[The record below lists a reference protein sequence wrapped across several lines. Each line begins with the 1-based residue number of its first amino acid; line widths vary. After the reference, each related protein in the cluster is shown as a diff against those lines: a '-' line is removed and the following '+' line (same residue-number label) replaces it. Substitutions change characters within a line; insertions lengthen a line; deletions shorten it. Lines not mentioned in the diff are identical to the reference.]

1 MNWYSIVKISA
12 IWDVQYDNTSI
23 ISLMEALYELTYKY
37 QRLQTQSFRGYPK
50 RYDNI
55 LSRIEQQ
62 SRIIIQDISSILSY
76 VFEDWLKKHA
86 LLNPR
91 QWAENRVEEHFEIN
105 GSSPDEIESALESEV
120 SWIKEQQ
127 QQVMTVSYNDIES
140 SISLLDAPVENGSAP
155 FLSAFFESQKEYMY
169 EESLSDNL
177 SYNEEDEFP
186 KTEEYITKQT
196 RDYYDNL
203 IFSEYMESIHGN
215 SISSLLKEMQEYY
228 DIYEIA
234 VELFEFLCFPVWY
247 GFWQQMGIDETR
259 SRVEQAYHL
268 IGNIENQPIKQ
279 AFASINIIINI
290 AHQTGSMAYYISAY
304 TGESEQDIVNVM
316 DHLSNNIPSEWDS
329 DLQEVGSVFDQQE
342 NQQQITEKNNII
354 DNR

>member
-55 LSRIEQQ
+55 LTRIEQQ
-62 SRIIIQDISSILSY
+62 SRIIIQDISFILSH

-105 GSSPDEIESALESEV
+105 GSSADEIEYALESEV
-120 SWIKEQQ
+120 VFIKEQQ
-127 QQVMTVSYNDIES
+127 QNVMPVSYNDIES
-140 SISLLDAPVENGSAP
+140 SLSLLDAPIENGSAP
-155 FLSAFFESQKEYMY
+155 FLSAFFKSQKEYMY

-196 RDYYDNL
+196 KDYYDNL
-203 IFSEYMESIHGN
+203 TFSEYMSSIHNN
-215 SISSLLKEMQEYY
+215 SISSLLKQIEEFY
-228 DIYEIA
+228 DVYEFT
-234 VELFEFLCFPVWY
+234 VELFEFLCFPIWY
-247 GFWQQMGIDETR
+247 GFWSQMGIDDTR
-259 SRVEQAYHL
+259 ERVEKAYL
-268 IGNIENQPIKQ
+268 MIGQIENQPIKQ
-279 AFASINIIINI
+279 ALASINVIINV
-290 AHQTGSMAYYISAY
+290 AHQTGSMAMYISSY
-304 TGESEQDIVNVM
+304 TGESEDDIINSM
-316 DHLSNNIPSEWDS
+316 DRLSNNIPSEWDT
-329 DLQEVGSVFDQQE
+329 DLQEVGSVF
-342 NQQQITEKNNII
+342 NQQKNQQNNIDKNNTIY
-354 DNR
+354 NG